1 MLNFQALSSLLVL
14 NSQNYMDGHALLKS
28 THPKKYL
35 PNFPTPKNPRI
46 ENFKPK
52 KILRSPS
59 LLEIWSTSLGS
70 QYMCLAE
77 FSGYLLWLL
86 LQILLNNRLEWKH
99 FFLSYLSKM
108 KSCHYSRLIIPPR
121 KTLHIG
127 LLSHWRLW
135 SVSSYLSN
143 KKIIAVIFTEHIKR
157 YKIWFCLLN
166 WLRKLC

>member
-1 MLNFQALSSLLVL
+1 
-14 NSQNYMDGHALLKS
+14 
-28 THPKKYL
+28 
-35 PNFPTPKNPRI
+35 
-46 ENFKPK
+46 
-52 KILRSPS
+52 
-59 LLEIWSTSLGS
+59 
-70 QYMCLAE
+70 MCLAE

-86 LQILLNNRLEWKH
+86 LQILLNNRLEWKLF

-143 KKIIAVIFTEHIKR
+143 KKLFQSFLPSTLRDMKFGFASWIDYDNYVRHTQKKNLEKTNSFKHYLPHTVINRLYLFFISFDPVVTKA
-157 YKIWFCLLN
+157 LN
-166 WLRKLC
+166 